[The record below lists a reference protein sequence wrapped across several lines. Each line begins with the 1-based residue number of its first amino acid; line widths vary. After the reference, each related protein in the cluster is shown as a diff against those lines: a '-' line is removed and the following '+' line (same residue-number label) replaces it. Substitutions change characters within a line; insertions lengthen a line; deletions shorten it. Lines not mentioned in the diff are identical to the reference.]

1 MQISNVNMMQV
12 SNGADTHTELQLLTQ
27 KIHMVFVLRL
37 TQIVLMNFIIYS
49 YHGSKYG
56 QMSGYN
62 NYCIGAVVPQIS
74 GTKYLE
80 LTRYKKKVAPC
91 GMNHYSQITVYSY

>member
-1 MQISNVNMMQV
+1 MMQ
-12 SNGADTHTELQLLTQ
+12 THTHRTA
-27 KIHMVFVLRL
+27 IAYTGRSIWFFTL
-37 TQIVLMNFIIYS
+37 TQIVLMNFIIDS

-56 QMSGYN
+56 QRSGYN
-62 NYCIGAVVPQIS
+62 CIGAIDPQISLIS

-80 LTRYKKKVAPC
+80 LTRYKKVAQC